1 MNKKIII
8 KIVSLFIA
16 FLFFLYVVSPNN
28 GFNLI
33 FFSIHELIS
42 PGGEGELG
50 FIRTC
55 DVLISIL
62 VYFISYIL
70 LRLVI
75 KSRS

>member
-1 MNKKIII
+1 MNKKMSI
-8 KIVSLFIA
+8 KIAALFIA
-16 FLFFLYVVSPNN
+16 FLFFLFVVSPNN

-55 DVLISIL
+55 DVLIGVL
-62 VYFISYIL
+62 VYFISYRL

-75 KSRS
+75 KSRN